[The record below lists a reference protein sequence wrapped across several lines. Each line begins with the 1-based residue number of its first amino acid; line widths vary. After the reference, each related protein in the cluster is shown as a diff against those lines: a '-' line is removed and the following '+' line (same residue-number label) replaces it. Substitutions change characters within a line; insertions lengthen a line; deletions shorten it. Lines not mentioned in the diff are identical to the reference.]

1 MPVTVYS
8 TTTCPYCDMAKKW
21 LKEHDIKFTEKNVQ
35 EDDAAAEEMISKSG
49 QTGVP
54 VLDINGEI
62 IIGYNPN
69 KMKQLLLK

>member
-1 MPVTVYS
+1 MSVTVYS
-8 TTTCPYCDMAKKW
+8 TNTCPYCDMAKKW
-21 LKEHDIKFTEKNVQ
+21 LKDNNVSFVEKNVQ
-35 EDDAAAEEMISKSG
+35 QDDDAAEEMISKSG

-69 KMKQLLLK
+69 KMKQLLNK